1 MILLTNLRTIFI
13 SYQVP
18 GPARVSAYFA
28 VLLAT
33 AVGLYIAGMR
43 GKRRA
48 AAGSTQPALES
59 VQRL

>member
-18 GPARVSAYFA
+18 GSARISAYFA
-28 VLLAT
+28 VLLVT
-33 AVGLYIAGMR
+33 AVGLYVAAMR

-48 AAGSTQPALES
+48 AAGSAEPALES
-59 VQRL
+59 VNA